1 MSILVPVDLSDAS
14 ERALAHA
21 DQLAGFLDDEIIIL
35 VVIDEVMRAAF
46 RPMAESENTTESKAI
61 DSQIGGVAR
70 KVKAPVRVEIVEQ
83 QGVANTIIDTA
94 NNHKS
99 RLIVMASRG
108 RSGVQRWMLGSVAE
122 KVVRASDVPV
132 LIVPIRD

>member
-21 DQLAGFLDDEIIIL
+21 DQLAGFLDDEIIVL
-35 VVIDEVMRAAF
+35 VVIDEAMVGAF
-46 RPMAESENTTESKAI
+46 RALAESENTTERLAI
-61 DSQIGGVAR
+61 KSQVDGVAQT
-70 KVKAPVRVEIVEQ
+70 VKAPVRVEVIEKT
-83 QGVANTIIDTA
+83 GVAQTIIDSA
-94 NNHKS
+94 NDHKC

-132 LIVPIRD
+132 MIVPIRA

>member
-14 ERALAHA
+14 EIALAHA
-21 DQLAGFLDDEIIIL
+21 DQLAGFLDDEIIVF
-35 VVIDEVMRAAF
+35 VVVDEMMVHAF
-46 RPMAESENTTESKAI
+46 RSLAESENTTERKAI
-61 DSQIGGVAR
+61 DSQIAGIAR
-70 KVKAPVRVEIVEQ
+70 KVKAPVRVEVVEKS
-83 QGVANTIIDTA
+83 GVATTIIDA
-94 NNHKS
+94 AKAKGC

>member
-21 DQLAGFLDDEIIIL
+21 DQLAGFLDDEIIVL
-35 VVIDEVMRAAF
+35 VVIDEAMVGAF
-46 RPMAESENTTESKAI
+46 RALAESENTTERLAI
-61 DSQIGGVAR
+61 KSQVDGVAQT
-70 KVKAPVRVEIVEQ
+70 VKAPVRVEVIEKT
-83 QGVANTIIDTA
+83 GVAQTIIDSA
-94 NNHKS
+94 NDHEC

-132 LIVPIRD
+132 MIVPIRA

>member
-1 MSILVPVDLSDAS
+1 MSILVPIDLSDAS

-21 DQLAGFLDDEIIIL
+21 DQLAGFLDDDLIVF
-35 VVIDEVMRAAF
+35 VVIDEAMLHAFEPLAA
-46 RPMAESENTTESKAI
+46 SENTTERQAI
-61 DSQIGGVAR
+61 DSQVAGVVRTLKAPARVEVVEKTGVA
-70 KVKAPVRVEIVEQ
+70 
-83 QGVANTIIDTA
+83 GTIIDTA
-94 NNHKS
+94 TAHGC

-122 KVVRASDVPV
+122 RVVRGSEVPV